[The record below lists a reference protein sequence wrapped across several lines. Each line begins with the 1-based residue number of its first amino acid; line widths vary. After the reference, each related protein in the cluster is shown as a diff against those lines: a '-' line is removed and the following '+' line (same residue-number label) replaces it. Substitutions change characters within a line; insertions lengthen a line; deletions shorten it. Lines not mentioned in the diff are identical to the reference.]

1 MRAVKRT
8 HQGIE
13 VLDVDDP
20 GDAGDDTVVVEVRS
34 ASLCGSDLH
43 LVGFGPLPVVLGHE
57 FAGVLPDGT
66 PVAVD
71 PTNPCGT
78 CAQCVG
84 GQRHLCRF
92 GAILGVTRDG
102 GMAERVRVRRNAL
115 VPLPP
120 GLPPEHAC
128 LVEPMAVS
136 VHGLYL
142 AGITGGER
150 VAVIGGGSIGLAA
163 VAALADNG
171 ASVDLEARHPTQR
184 DAGERLGAVGPAAGE
199 YDVIFEAAGT
209 QSALD
214 RAIELVRPGGVVMF
228 LSTFWEG
235 VAISGFAAA
244 MKEAT
249 LRWSFTQSHHSGGRD
264 VDTAAALLARRPEIA
279 RTLITH
285 RFPLADAPEA
295 FRVAADRAH
304 GAIKVVLD
312 PPV

>member
-1 MRAVKRT
+1 VQAVKRT
-8 HQGIE
+8 ERGIE
-13 VLDVDDP
+13 VVAVDDP
-20 GDAGDDTVVVEVRS
+20 EAGADDTVVVEVRS

-43 LVGFGPLPVVLGHE
+43 LIGFGPLPVVLGHE
-57 FAGVLPDGT
+57 FAGVLADGT

-78 CAQCVG
+78 CAQCTS

-92 GAILGVTRDG
+92 GTILGVSLDG
-102 GMAERVRVRRNAL
+102 GMAERVRVRRGAL
-115 VPLPP
+115 VPLPA
-120 GLPPEHAC
+120 GLPPAHAC
-128 LVEPMAVS
+128 LVEPTAVS
-136 VHGLYL
+136 VHGLHL

-150 VAVIGGGSIGLAA
+150 TAVIGAGSIGLAA

-171 ASVDLEARHPTQR
+171 AEVHLEARHPAQR
-184 DAGERLGAVGPAAGE
+184 DAGERLGATGPAAGE
-199 YDVIFEAAGT
+199 YDVVFEAAGT
-209 QSALD
+209 QSAVD
-214 RAIELVRPGGVVMF
+214 RAVELVRPGGLVMF

-235 VAISGFAAA
+235 IAMPGFAVA

-249 LRWSFTQSHHSGGRD
+249 LRWAFTQSHHSGGRD

-279 RTLITH
+279 DALITH

-304 GAIKVVLD
+304 GAIKVVLE
-312 PPV
+312 PG